1 MPLLVEFRATKS
13 SYKPPGTATSEL
25 KDQELS
31 CAVGI
36 SLDRTQ
42 LQIEDKRVNAS
53 RPRAGPGL
61 HPLRR
66 QVTAEGARA
75 GTPRKAESRAPRL
88 SSRSI

>member
-1 MPLLVEFRATKS
+1 MMPLLVEFRATKS

-53 RPRAGPGL
+53 RPRAS
-61 HPLRR
+61 PLASPSDGGRR
-66 QVTAEGARA
+66 ARRHATEG
-75 GTPRKAESRAPRL
+75 GKSRAALELTLDIRG
-88 SSRSI
+88 